1 MAEIIPKE
9 RFEERVRSSELRSK
23 LILLNTLV
31 SINSDIAEQML
42 SAILKILFLTAERAG
57 PLVASERAQPV
68 SLAHRADSCGWL
80 SRVRGGFFR
89 LSAPAVKSGDSSP
102 F

>member
-1 MAEIIPKE
+1 M
-9 RFEERVRSSELRSK
+9 ERVRSPEIRSK

-42 SAILKILFLTAERAG
+42 SAILKVLFLTAERAG
-57 PLVASERAQPV
+57 PPVASEHAQPV

-89 LSAPAVKSGDSSP
+89 LSAPAVKSGDSPP